1 MTIELIMPLYGLLKF
16 IFYSYWISKIPPSR
30 PSNKAIFLFA
40 FIRLILGIILGIALG
55 YLGLLV
61 TLGVV
66 SSGNNWGFIFL
77 PTYLVYIPIRYVEWA
92 LMGLIIRKKFWNRDI
107 QFWILKGIAVSYLC
121 DFIMHLIAIIFNFQV
136 GRIFC

>member
-1 MTIELIMPLYGLLKF
+1 MTLEFIMPLYGLLKF
-16 IFYSYWISKIPPSR
+16 IFYSYWISKIPPTPLGKKS
-30 PSNKAIFLFA
+30 IFIFA
-40 FIRLILGIILGIALG
+40 FIRLILGIILGIAAG

-66 SSGNNWGFIFL
+66 SSGKTWAFIFL
-77 PTYLVYIPIRYVEWA
+77 PSYLAYIPIRYIEWG
-92 LMGLIIRKKFWNRDI
+92 LMTLIIRKKIWNKEL

-121 DFIMHLIAIIFNFQV
+121 DLVMHLIAIIFKFEV